1 MNTIKFEMQ
10 CVSLDETLDNLAQNI
25 AKANA
30 LQSDYNKIQI
40 MGIAAE
46 LAINFG
52 RKDVGVI
59 FDEIYA
65 KVFPP
70 PVISSENVS
79 IKESDF
85 MLMEDSPFIREAQL
99 IIIKGDVI
107 LKFDMKIK
115 IREVLEVDT
124 FVKKAEYSVFLD
136 FKRRADAVGKVTIL
150 DILPTIVS
158 RDKYT
163 FIRLIDGTDYLRNNI
178 FSQMAIYIKDYSVSC
193 VDAVFGEMVNIPI
206 EICGIDF
213 GKEGG
218 PDTGFSYNDF
228 RRVISDF
235 VSREYDI

>member
-46 LAINFG
+46 LAINFN
-52 RKDVGVI
+52 RKDVGAI

-65 KVFPP
+65 KVFST
-70 PVISSENVS
+70 PVISPENVE
-79 IKESDF
+79 IKQSDF
-85 MLMEDSPFIREAQL
+85 ILMEDTPFIREAQL
-99 IIIKGDVI
+99 IIIKGDAI

-115 IREVLEVDT
+115 IREVIEVDT
-124 FVKKAEYSVFLD
+124 FLKQTEYSVFLD
-136 FKRRADAVGKVTIL
+136 FKRRVDAEGKITIL

-163 FIRLIDGTDYLRNNI
+163 FIRLIDGTDYFRNNV
-178 FSQMAIYIKDYSVSC
+178 FSQMTNCIKDYSVSC
-193 VDAVFGEMVNIPI
+193 VDAVFGKIENIPI

-218 PDTGFSYNDF
+218 PDTGFCYNDF
-228 RRVISDF
+228 RRVISD
-235 VSREYDI
+235 VISREYNI